1 MNDSTPV
8 FDAHA
13 RRRGRARRMGSGVIA
28 AATALLGIGAAVP
41 MLQSSAGATDPCP
54 EPQVRSAAGATPAIC
69 PGPGTTTPATTPP
82 FDFSARTFTL
92 ADGSTQVQ
100 QPITM
105 TRSFLVPSQSH
116 PGTSDV
122 VDGGSDTVNGAD
134 LFGVNGGVPSGAT
147 AAVIK
152 FQESG
157 IPGAVCRSQQFG
169 PTENFA
175 FASMLTSDPTPFSG
189 DSLAFASAFSGG
201 HFPGGSNGL
210 PSNFDVNVTSVSEVL
225 RADGAHLT
233 LHGNL
238 TVVTGAGT
246 FKFTF
251 THTFTESIAPSTDV
265 NAARV
270 LSLTVPT
277 PGQLVLQWNQTPPA
291 NGDATL
297 KFVQA
302 LVEPVLRPL
311 VPAKTASLIDLFV
324 PTQHSVKF
332 FLEQGFTF
340 SVRNVAITPATTDA
354 TGKVTNSGSLALS
367 PAFCKVEPHP

>member
-1 MNDSTPV
+1 MTI
-8 FDAHA
+8 
-13 RRRGRARRMGSGVIA
+13 GVIA
-28 AATALLGIGAAVP
+28 AATALVGIGAAVP

-54 EPQVRSAAGATPAIC
+54 EPQVEAGNGAAPAIC
-69 PGPGTTTPATTPP
+69 PGGGTTTPSTTPT
-82 FDFSARTFTL
+82 FDFSARSFTL
-92 ADGSTQVQ
+92 ADGSTHVQ

-122 VDGGSDTVNGAD
+122 IAGGADTVNGAD
-134 LFGVNGGVPSGAT
+134 LFGVNGQPPSGAT

-152 FQESG
+152 FQEAG
-157 IPGAVCRSQQFG
+157 LPGAICRSQQFG

-189 DSLAFASAFSGG
+189 DSLAFASALSGG

-210 PSNFDVNVTSVSEVL
+210 PSNFDVNVTSVGEVL

-233 LHGNL
+233 VRGNL
-238 TVVTGAGT
+238 TISTGAGV

-251 THTFTESIAPSTDV
+251 THMVTEAIAPSTDV

-270 LSLTVPT
+270 LALTAPT

-291 NGDATL
+291 NGTATL
-297 KFVQA
+297 NFVTA

-311 VPAKTASLIDLFV
+311 VPAKTASLVDLLI
-324 PTQHSVKF
+324 PTQHPVKF

-354 TGKVTNSGSLALS
+354 TGKVTNNGSLGLL

>member
-1 MNDSTPV
+1 MNDSTPF
-8 FDAHA
+8 FDAGA
-13 RRRGRARRMGSGVIA
+13 RPRGRARRMTIGVIA
-28 AATALLGIGAAVP
+28 AATTLVGIGAAVP

-54 EPQVRSAAGATPAIC
+54 EPQVRSARGAAPAIC
-69 PGPGTTTPATTPP
+69 PGPGTTTPSTTPP

-92 ADGSTQVQ
+92 ADGSTRVQ

-122 VDGGSDTVNGAD
+122 VAGGSDTVNGAD
-134 LFGVNGGVPSGAT
+134 LFGVNGQPPSGAT

-152 FQESG
+152 FQEAG
-157 IPGAVCRSQQFG
+157 VPGAICRSQQFG
-169 PTENFA
+169 PTANFA

-189 DSLAFASAFSGG
+189 DSLAFVSAFAGG
-201 HFPGGSNGL
+201 HFAGGSNGL
-210 PSNFDVNVTSVSEVL
+210 PSNFDVNVTSVGEVL
-225 RADGAHLT
+225 HADGAHLT
-233 LHGNL
+233 ARGNL
-238 TVVTGAGT
+238 TIVTGTGT

-251 THTFTESIAPSTDV
+251 THMFTESIAPATDA

-270 LSLTVPT
+270 LSLTAPT

-302 LVEPVLRPL
+302 VVEPVLRPL
-311 VPAKTASLIDLFV
+311 VPAKTAALIDLFV

-354 TGKVTNSGSLALS
+354 TGKVTNSGALALS